1 MALLDWFKGFGKKKT
16 RKLRRNYEGARLSR
30 QTTNWL
36 TSAQNANSIL
46 RTDLRKLRD
55 RSRDLA
61 RNDPYAKQ
69 FFQLAKTNIIGKGI
83 TLQVHASGTAKAKD
97 QKLTSKIEQRF
108 YDWGKK
114 KTCTLSGKLSFLE
127 VLQLVTMHVFRDGEA
142 LIQMIPDAR
151 NEFGFSLKVYDP
163 DWLDEN
169 LTQQASNGNRI
180 IMGVEVDNEDRPVAY
195 HLREPFQNYPR
206 RERKTSNYTRIPA
219 AEMLHVF
226 NVTESED
233 QVRGIP
239 ALHASMLRLFMLY
252 AFEEAELEQK
262 RLQACQGSYL
272 IPPMDLDVKEFEGEE
287 PEDGAVGVLE
297 GIGVGFQQ
305 VLAPGWSVSD
315 FKPTVDQSTEGMR
328 KSVLRGASVGGGVS
342 YHKLA
347 GDLEAVNFSSARA
360 GELSDRDLWR
370 EYQEFMICNVCEPI
384 YKRWVEMAWLN
395 GALQDVRLN
404 DFERIQEPTFRG
416 RGWSWVDPAKDMKAH
431 VEGLAAGVTTL
442 TDIKAEQGIDIED
455 HFINLKKERDL
466 AAKYGIE
473 PTWAVKKEA
482 QPNTQPEMP
491 DGEEK

>member
-1 MALLDWFKGFGKKKT
+1 MDWFRNLFKSKT
-16 RKLRRNYEGARLSR
+16 PKLKRNYEGARLSR

-36 TSAQNANSIL
+36 ASSTNANSIL

-69 FFQLAKTNIIGKGI
+69 FFQLVKTNVIGKGI
-83 TLQVHASGTAKAKD
+83 QLQVHASGTAKAKD

-108 YDWGKK
+108 FEWGKK
-114 KTCTLSGKLSFLE
+114 RTCTLSGKLSFLE
-127 VLQLVTMHVFRDGEA
+127 VLQLVTNHVYRDGEA
-142 LIQMIPDAR
+142 LIQMIPDR
-151 NEFGFSLKVYDP
+151 SNEFGFTLKVYDP
-163 DWLDEN
+163 DWLDEL
-169 LTQQASNGNRI
+169 LTLVAPNGNRV
-180 IMGVEVDNEDRPVAY
+180 IMGVEVDAYDRPVAY

-206 RERKTSNYTRIPA
+206 AQRRTTQHTRIPA
-219 AEMLHVF
+219 EQMLHVF
-226 NVTESED
+226 HVTESED

-272 IPPMDLDVKEFEGEE
+272 IPPIDLNVKEFEGDE
-287 PEDGAVGVLE
+287 PENGAVGVLE
-297 GIGVGFQQ
+297 GVGVGFQQ

-315 FKPTVDQSTEGMR
+315 FKPSVDQSTEGMR

-370 EYQEFMICNVCEPI
+370 EYQEFIISNVCEPI
-384 YKRWVEMAWLN
+384 YKKWLEMAWLS
-395 GALQDVRLN
+395 GALSDVKLQDY
-404 DFERIQEPTFRG
+404 ERIQEPTFRG

-431 VEGLAAGVTTL
+431 VEGLAAGITTL

-455 HFINLKKERDL
+455 HFINLKKEREL

-473 PTWAVKKEA
+473 PTWTQKKDA
-482 QPNTQPEMP
+482 QPIEPVEP
-491 DGEEK
+491 DEEK